1 MDTISPK
8 ISSPLRSRSQPTPLS
23 FGWVNFVLILILDDL
38 KVLLIQVFVIIRQ
51 ILALGF
57 RNTVLGVV
65 EIVFD
70 VVNVFVE
77 IHMLIQG
84 PVN

>member
-1 MDTISPK
+1 MRLK
-8 ISSPLRSRSQPTPLS
+8 YHPLRSRSQPTPLS
-23 FGWVNFVLILILDDL
+23 FGRVNFVFILILDDP
-38 KVLLIQVFVIIRQ
+38 KILLIQVFVIIRQ

-70 VVNVFVE
+70 VVDIFVE
-77 IHMLIQG
+77 IHMFIQG
-84 PVN
+84 AVN